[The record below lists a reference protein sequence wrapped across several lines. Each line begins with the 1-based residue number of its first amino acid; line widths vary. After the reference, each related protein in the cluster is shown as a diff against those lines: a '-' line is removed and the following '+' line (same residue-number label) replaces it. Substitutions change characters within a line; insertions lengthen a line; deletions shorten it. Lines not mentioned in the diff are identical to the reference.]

1 MGTILKSRMQG
12 HPTSIRWPWR
22 LLCLHTQPCFP
33 FGNRMGEVAAEN
45 SPQALFLRGPVP
57 RAEEFLEEQ
66 MFPMKGPDY
75 GPGGERDSRA
85 PWLPGR
91 GRSPRAPES
100 GSRLVNGT
108 HTHLNSQ
115 LLSGNCQVGPWLS
128 PSWSPC
134 SISIATASPSSG
146 ASPGPARPSPAA
158 PSASHLSGWEPGL
171 EFVRAWDA
179 FPRAAVPS

>member
-1 MGTILKSRMQG
+1 MKSRLKIALR
-12 HPTSIRWPWR
+12 HYSSAA
-22 LLCLHTQPCFP
+22 LC
-33 FGNRMGEVAAEN
+33 
-45 SPQALFLRGPVP
+45 P

-75 GPGGERDSRA
+75 GPGGEQDSRA
-85 PWLPGR
+85 PWLPVR

-100 GSRLVNGT
+100 RSRLVNGT

-134 SISIATASPSSG
+134 SVSIATASPSSG
-146 ASPGPARPSPAA
+146 ASPGPARPSP
-158 PSASHLSGWEPGL
+158 PSALSVSSVWVGTRIRVRQGPGC
-171 EFVRAWDA
+171 FSQGRSA
-179 FPRAAVPS
+179 FMILLRRPAPVPGFSSAQT